1 MRNNYSYIPSYA
13 AIPEQTLMIKNIKR
27 KKKIIEDK
35 KKLINEMKQKEVDN
49 HNLSWIWNSST
60 DNIVFDTKMINSIEN
75 AKEWAQLESD
85 NSLNILS
92 ISRHSNNNNRIFSEY
107 TNTPIKSQ
115 NTIEFTKSIINK
127 STDENWTVKS
137 FAKLVNEFAETYTE
151 SEYSLDINK

>member
-60 DNIVFDTKMINSIEN
+60 DNIVFDTKND
-75 AKEWAQLESD
+75 K
-85 NSLNILS
+85 
-92 ISRHSNNNNRIFSEY
+92 
-107 TNTPIKSQ
+107 
-115 NTIEFTKSIINK
+115 
-127 STDENWTVKS
+127 
-137 FAKLVNEFAETYTE
+137 
-151 SEYSLDINK
+151 

>member
-1 MRNNYSYIPSYA
+1 
-13 AIPEQTLMIKNIKR
+13 
-27 KKKIIEDK
+27 
-35 KKLINEMKQKEVDN
+35 
-49 HNLSWIWNSST
+49 
-60 DNIVFDTKMINSIEN
+60 MINSIEN